1 MFHVA
6 DDMSELPT
14 ARSAIAERRKRGRSV
29 STFFLPARVLSF
41 CTFAHG
47 RTAHCR
53 VILMKQVDMVCGCR
67 YSMTTA
73 IMRRECGGSR
83 MQAPRHL
90 LQDLH
95 STKAQTYAIE
105 HEAGRDYGTPPFSL
119 DFAKAKHAGILVR
132 VL

>member
-1 MFHVA
+1 
-6 DDMSELPT
+6 
-14 ARSAIAERRKRGRSV
+14 
-29 STFFLPARVLSF
+29 
-41 CTFAHG
+41 
-47 RTAHCR
+47 
-53 VILMKQVDMVCGCR
+53 
-67 YSMTTA
+67 
-73 IMRRECGGSR
+73 

-132 VL
+132 VFQRLPVALLLIFLSFNRYFSLSSRPAPANTHTRRNWAAMLKQYQHVDDSVCLWC